1 MKTLA
6 VSEFKA
12 RCLGLLKEV
21 EKTGAP
27 LAVTLRGQPLAT
39 IFPSQPASG
48 SVRESVRATLR
59 RLRPLLSVEEEEL
72 ALPERTDR
80 SSASSLLD
88 EE

>member
-12 RCLGLLKEV
+12 HCLGLLKEV
-21 EKTGAP
+21 EKTGSP

-39 IFPSQPASG
+39 IFPPQHDSG
-48 SVRESVRATLR
+48 FAPGSVRATLC
-59 RLRPLLSVEEEEL
+59 RLRPLLSVEDEEFEL
-72 ALPERTDR
+72 PKRTDR
-80 SSASSLLD
+80 PSALTILG